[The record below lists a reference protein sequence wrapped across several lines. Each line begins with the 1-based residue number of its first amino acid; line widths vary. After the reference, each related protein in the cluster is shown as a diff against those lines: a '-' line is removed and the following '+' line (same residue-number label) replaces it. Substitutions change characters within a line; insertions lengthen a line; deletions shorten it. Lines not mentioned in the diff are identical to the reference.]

1 MTITIIKGR
10 KKNWGGKET
19 AFSLPV
25 EVRLKIFNLLDGL
38 SLLRSRL
45 VARQW
50 NIFIEE
56 FILGTEE
63 EGRRGRMDGILQ
75 QQWAPGYTPLLPST
89 SLRWLGRN
97 LCWNL

>member
-10 KKNWGGKET
+10 KKIGGWKET

-56 FILGTEE
+56 FLGTEE
-63 EGRRGRMDGILQ
+63 EGRRGRMDDILQ